1 MTHMLQK
8 STCPASSKI
17 PRKMAHASQC
27 RPQHSNALFTYVTT
41 RPDTHTH
48 RSRLFIFIPCY
59 IFFFVFEGGKNHSTN
74 ADCAIWIALA
84 VSRDTTDAI
93 RDLTQRYYFK
103 WKLRTGKNRSI
114 SSDLQVGATKCVV
127 CFKMPAQPPV
137 CWILISQSFKCT
149 YRMWRMR
156 QIRP

>member
-1 MTHMLQK
+1 MPCKLENTEKNGARIAM
-8 STCPASSKI
+8 P
-17 PRKMAHASQC
+17 
-27 RPQHSNALFTYVTT
+27 TT
-41 RPDTHTH
+41 AFKCIIHVRYDQTRHTHTH